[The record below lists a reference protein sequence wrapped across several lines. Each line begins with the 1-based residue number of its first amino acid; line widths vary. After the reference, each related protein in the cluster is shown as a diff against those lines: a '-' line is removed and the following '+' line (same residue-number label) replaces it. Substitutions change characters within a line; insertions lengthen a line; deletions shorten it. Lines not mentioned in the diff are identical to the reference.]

1 MGCNCKGNGKK
12 SNLNNLNN
20 IDFINYAKQVYNDV
34 IVGKTLEEYSDLD
47 KVEIISA
54 YSSLY
59 PNSSVLPSIEDGIRN
74 IKDAIEQFDNNNS
87 YTKIKR

>member
-1 MGCNCKGNGKK
+1 MCNCKGNGKK

-20 IDFINYAKQVYNDV
+20 VDFINYAKQIQNDV
-34 IVGKTLEEYSDLD
+34 IIGKTLEEYTDLD

-59 PNSSVLPSIEDGIRN
+59 PNSSTLPSIEDAIRN
-74 IKDAIEQFDNNNS
+74 IKDAIEQFDNKNN

>member
-47 KVEIISA
+47 RVEIISA

-59 PNSSVLPSIEDGIRN
+59 PNSSVLPGIEDGIRN
-74 IKDAIEQFDNNNS
+74 IKDAIEQFNNKNN

>member
-1 MGCNCKGNGKK
+1 MCNCRGNGKK

-34 IVGKTLEEYSDLD
+34 IVGKTLEEYSNLD
-47 KVEIISA
+47 KVEIVSA

-59 PNSSVLPSIEDGIRN
+59 PNSSIIPGIEDAINN
-74 IKDAIEQFDNNNS
+74 IKIGIEQFDNKNS